1 MPVEGR
7 PTDIFDIFV
16 SPRLLPL
23 LAGSLRMFLF
33 LAKSVQV
40 CAKMSIPVG
49 SPGPSSALAE
59 HIRKNGWQWSE
70 ELLVTVTGDLAA
82 DDIRDLRSDYH
93 YVVACSA
100 LHLCACKVLGR
111 CPSERCCR
119 GSKLAYA
126 CVPLHTAIGGHV
138 HSF

>member
-1 MPVEGR
+1 MPVTFVGR
-7 PTDIFDIFV
+7 QPANV
-16 SPRLLPL
+16 
-23 LAGSLRMFLF
+23 LF
-33 LAKSVQV
+33 LAKSAQV
-40 CAKMSIPVG
+40 CANMSIAVG

-93 YVVACSA
+93 YVMACSA

-126 CVPLHTAIGGHV
+126 CGPLHTAIGGHV
-138 HSF
+138 RSF